1 MSNFFAS
8 FGETLPIMGM
18 GMLAI
23 FAVMVLVFAL
33 VKVLNKVTK

>member
-1 MSNFFAS
+1 MSKIITA

-18 GMLAI
+18 GMLSI
-23 FAVMVLVFAL
+23 FAVIALVFIL